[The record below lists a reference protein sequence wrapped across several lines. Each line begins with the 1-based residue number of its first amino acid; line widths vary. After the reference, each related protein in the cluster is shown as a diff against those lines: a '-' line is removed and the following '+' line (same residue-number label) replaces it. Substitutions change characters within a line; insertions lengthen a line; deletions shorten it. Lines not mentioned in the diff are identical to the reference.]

1 MLDKAQRAF
10 PSTSPPA
17 CSFKH
22 GGRARAKLDLPGFN
36 ASPTVGR
43 GVPNVATW
51 PTDLGLVAEESLV
64 PRQQRAYVTLMGR
77 EASHGIMLKS

>member
-1 MLDKAQRAF
+1 
-10 PSTSPPA
+10 
-17 CSFKH
+17 
-22 GGRARAKLDLPGFN
+22 
-36 ASPTVGR
+36 
-43 GVPNVATW
+43 VATW